1 MNDPQKKPT
10 PREELEMRL
19 TSLLLGELPPEEAAA
34 LEAQVAADPVLA
46 VLQTR
51 LRKAMEL
58 VREASKEPE
67 APVSETPVQ
76 LSGERR
82 AQLLAHFKTARPKPP
97 QTVKLAR
104 FPRLTEVKE
113 KRERDWSWVIP
124 LGVAATVVGLVVFG
138 LGDRVVFKAATDAP
152 DFAAYS
158 DTLSVDVA
166 NHTAMPPEEP
176 RGYAYQPAPAE
187 PTLQAPAG
195 NPATMSPSLAAI
207 TTSKMAA
214 PTFQID
220 VPAAKVPSAPAA
232 PSIATMAPAKVAI
245 RGQVATGGTASP
257 VGHAM
262 SVNKGWA
269 ESDAASPAAGG
280 AAAPVPDR
288 STIYLGKTL
297 ADNAA
302 AGEDASKM
310 EFATAGGAGVVVTKS
325 GSGNLI
331 LSGSNTYSGGTRI
344 SGGTLSLNGD
354 FDAGTGSIAD
364 QSAAVGALS
373 GTGGVTVQSGN
384 GVVTLRETTAAI
396 DGRTLNVGKDVFL
409 GGGVVGTSQPND
421 RVEFTRREKP
431 SSAPMAD
438 EKEMAQASSASNA
451 VALKQQSAGEKITG
465 NTRTPKDALA
475 SNRPVKERLKEMS
488 DLVEANQLA
497 ENKPAAATAIETKAK
512 AKAATPG
519 GQTANQLLAES
530 QQLYDTGRLGL
541 AKKRAE
547 QALAADPASQAAR
560 KLDEKIGR
568 ATTDYGVT
576 AYNETR
582 ADAIPKTALAWARPV
597 RRSADPDKDGFKNE
611 DEYRSETDPNNRGAN
626 GRTSTLRSKLD
637 RIIIPKVEF
646 HDATVREAIDFL
658 KKKSVEFD
666 DKSPAG
672 ERGTNIVLKL
682 GDASGKDVPGIP
694 GLQTPPAAAP
704 DGTAPTEPRI
714 TVSLKDIPLGE
725 ALKYV
730 TGLAN
735 LKYKVE
741 PYAISVVPQTENT
754 DPMITKEWKVPADLI
769 PNATDANG
777 TVDREVAKN
786 WLAAQGLSFNGAA
799 SAVYIP
805 KSSRLVV
812 RNTQDQLDRVDNI
825 VSTSVAEKAEA
836 ATKTAPSAMPVPQPE
851 VETRANPFS
860 TFSLNVSDV
869 SFKLAAASLEQNGMP
884 DAATVRSE
892 EFINAFDY
900 RDPEPAPGA
909 PLAFATERA
918 RYPFAQNRDLLRF
931 SVKTAAAGRQPG
943 RPLNIVLLLDKSG
956 SMERAD
962 RVNIVREA
970 LRVLAT
976 QLQPQDKLSIVTFA
990 RTPRLWAD
998 GVAGDKVADTIAR
1011 VNEITPEGGTNLEA
1025 ALDLG
1030 YATALRHY
1038 TVGSINRVVLFTD
1051 GAANLGDIDP
1061 DALTKKV
1068 EEKRKKG
1075 VALDCFGIGWEGFN
1089 DDLLEQLTRNA
1100 DGRYGFINTPEEA
1113 AENFAMQLAGAL
1125 RVAASDVK
1133 VQVEFNPRRV
1143 KAYRQVGYAK
1153 HQLTKEQFRDN
1164 TVNAA
1169 QIGAAESGNA
1179 LYVVEVDPRG
1189 EGDLATVRV
1198 RFRDPGTSDYHEHEW
1213 AVPFTGDVPPLEQA
1227 SSALRLAGAAS
1238 AFSEMLANNPFAAEV
1253 TSERLLN
1260 ILSGVPPIYGA
1271 DPRPMKLEWMIRQV
1285 RSVSNR

>member
-19 TSLLLGELPPEEAAA
+19 TALLLGELPPEEAKA

-46 VLQTR
+46 VLLTR

-82 AQLLAHFKTARPKPP
+82 ARLLAHFQTPRPQPP
-97 QTVKLAR
+97 QTVKLAK
-104 FPRLTEVKE
+104 FPKPTQMKE
-113 KRERDWSWVIP
+113 KRARDWSWVIP
-124 LGVAATVVGLVVFG
+124 LGVAATVVGLVVIE
-138 LGDRVVFKAATDAP
+138 LGTVRTKSTTDTPA
-152 DFAAYS
+152 FA
-158 DTLSVDVA
+158 LSAGSLRVDVA
-166 NHTAMPPEEP
+166 NPTAMAPEDA
-176 RGYAYQPAPAE
+176 RGFAYQPVPAE
-187 PTLQAPAG
+187 AQAG
-195 NPATMSPSLAAI
+195 NPATMSSSLAAV
-207 TTSKMAA
+207 TTNNVTTPTFQMAA
-214 PTFQID
+214 P
-220 VPAAKVPSAPAA
+220 VAKVPPVASVNSVAAAA
-232 PSIATMAPAKVAI
+232 PTNRLAMP
-245 RGQVATGGTASP
+245 GQAAAGGTASP

-262 SVNKGWA
+262 AVNKGWA
-269 ESDAASPAAGG
+269 ESAPASPAAGG
-280 AAAPVPDR
+280 VAAPVPDR

-302 AGEDASKM
+302 AGQDAAKM
-310 EFATAGGAGVVVTKS
+310 EFANAGGAGVVITKS
-325 GSGNLI
+325 GSGNLV
-331 LSGSNTYSGGTRI
+331 LGGSNTFTGATSI
-344 SGGTLSLNGD
+344 NAGTLSMNSD
-354 FDAGTGSIAD
+354 FHTGTGVSIAN
-364 QSAAVGALS
+364 QSAVVGSLS
-373 GTGGVTVQSGN
+373 GTGGVTVQNNEG
-384 GVVTLRETTAAI
+384 GFTAGGTSAVI
-396 DGRTLNVGKDVFL
+396 DGRSLSVTSGKNVFT
-409 GGGVVGTSQPND
+409 GGGVIGSAQPID
-421 RVEFTRREKP
+421 SFEFAKRGEP
-431 SSAPMAD
+431 LAAPAAG
-438 EKEMAQASSASNA
+438 EKEMAQASSAREL
-451 VALKQQSAGEKITG
+451 VELKRQSGDKKSTDDPRRA
-465 NTRTPKDALA
+465 KDAVA
-475 SNRPVKERLKEMS
+475 SNRPTEERLKELS
-488 DLVEANQLA
+488 DLEKGKLTA
-497 ENKPAAATAIETKAK
+497 EDKPAAVTAIETKGK
-512 AKAATPG
+512 AKAATAG
-519 GQTANQLLAES
+519 RQTANQMLAES
-530 QQLYDTGRLGL
+530 QALYDTGRLGL
-541 AKKRAE
+541 AKKRAA

-560 KLDEKIGR
+560 KLDEKIDR
-568 ATTDYGVT
+568 AAADYGVS

-582 ADAIPKTALAWARPV
+582 SDSIAKADIAWARPV
-597 RRSADPDKDGFKNE
+597 RRFNAP
-611 DEYRSETDPNNRGAN
+611 SEVVSSEANPNLIRQ
-626 GRTSTLRSKLD
+626 KLNS
-637 RIIIPKVEF
+637 IIIPKVEF
-646 HDATVREAIDFL
+646 REATVREAIDFL

-672 ERGTNIVLKL
+672 QRGTNIVLKL

-694 GLQTPPAAAP
+694 GLQTPPAGAP
-704 DGTAPTEPRI
+704 DGTDPAEPRI

-725 ALKYV
+725 ALTYV
-730 TGLAN
+730 TAQAN
-735 LKYKVE
+735 LKFTVE
-741 PYAISVVPQTENT
+741 PYAISVVPQTANT
-754 DPMITKEWKVPADLI
+754 DALITKEWKVPADLI
-769 PNATDANG
+769 PNAPDANG
-777 TVDREVAKN
+777 TVDRAVAKN
-786 WLAAQGLSFNGAA
+786 WLATQGLSFNGAA
-799 SAVYIP
+799 SAVYNP
-805 KSSRLVV
+805 KTGRLIV
-812 RNTQDQLDRVDNI
+812 RNTRDQLDRIDNI
-825 VSTSVAEKAEA
+825 ITTSVAEKAEA
-836 ATKTAPSAMPVPQPE
+836 AAKPAPSAMPVPQPE

-869 SFKLAAASLEQNGMP
+869 SFKLAAASLEQNRMP
-884 DAATVRSE
+884 DPATVRSE

-900 RDPEPAPGA
+900 RDPEPTPGA
-909 PLAFATERA
+909 PLAFAAERA
-918 RYPFAQNRDLLRF
+918 RYPFAQNRDLVRF

-956 SMERAD
+956 SMERVD

-1051 GAANLGDIDP
+1051 GAANLGDINP
-1061 DALTKKV
+1061 EVLTKKV

-1133 VQVEFNPRRV
+1133 VQVEFNPHRV

-1253 TSERLLN
+1253 TSDRLLN

-1271 DPRPMKLEWMIRQV
+1271 DPRPTKLEWMIRQV
-1285 RSVSNR
+1285 RSISNR

>member
-1 MNDPQKKPT
+1 MNDSPKKPT

-19 TSLLLGELPPEEAAA
+19 TALLLGELPPEEASA
-34 LEAQVAADPVLA
+34 LEAQVAADPALA
-46 VLQTR
+46 VLLTR

-82 AQLLAHFKTARPKPP
+82 ARLLAHFQTPRPKPP

-104 FPRLTEVKE
+104 FPLQAQLKE
-113 KRERDWSWVIP
+113 KRKRDWSWVIP
-124 LGVAATVVGLVVFG
+124 LGVAATVVGLVAFG
-138 LGDRVVFKAATDAP
+138 LGHSVLLKTATDTP
-152 DFAAYS
+152 DFSASSSA
-158 DTLSVDVA
+158 LIVDVA
-166 NHTAMPPEEP
+166 NQTAMPAEDA
-176 RGYAYQPAPAE
+176 RGYAKLQQPMESPE
-187 PTLQAPAG
+187 QAQAR
-195 NPATMSPSLAAI
+195 NPATMSPSMSALTANNTATPAFQI
-207 TTSKMAA
+207 AA
-214 PTFQID
+214 PI
-220 VPAAKVPSAPAA
+220 AKVPSVRVA
-232 PSIATMAPAKVAI
+232 PSVATAAPAKLPPLPGPA
-245 RGQVATGGTASP
+245 AAGGTASP

-262 SVNKGWA
+262 VVNKGWA
-269 ESDAASPAAGG
+269 ETAPASPAAG
-280 AAAPVPDR
+280 AAAPPVPDR
-288 STIYLGKTL
+288 STIYLGKNL
-297 ADNAA
+297 AENSA
-302 AGEDASKM
+302 AGQDAPKM
-310 EFATAGGAGVVVTKS
+310 EFATAGSAGVVVTKS
-325 GSGNLI
+325 GSGNLV
-331 LSGSNTYSGGTRI
+331 LSGSNTYSGSTSI
-344 SGGTLSLNGD
+344 NAGTLSFNGD
-354 FDAGTGSIAD
+354 FDTGTGAIAN
-364 QSAAVGALS
+364 QSAVVGSIS
-373 GTGGVTVQSGN
+373 GTGGITVQNGNSSITAGASAAVVGGRSLSITSGK
-384 GVVTLRETTAAI
+384 
-396 DGRTLNVGKDVFL
+396 NVFT
-409 GGGVVGTSQPND
+409 GGGVIGTAQPID
-421 RVEFTRREKP
+421 QLEFAKRSEP
-431 SSAPMAD
+431 STAPMAS
-438 EKEMAQASSASNA
+438 EKEMAQASSSTDA
-451 VALKQQSAGEKITG
+451 VALKRQSAS
-465 NTRTPKDALA
+465 NALA
-475 SNRPVKERLKEMS
+475 GVVQMPKN
-488 DLVEANQLA
+488 A
-497 ENKPAAATAIETKAK
+497 PAAALDPMPEAPKARSKELREDAGKMKSGQDADESKVARQKPK
-512 AKAATPG
+512 ATSEQVK
-519 GQTANQLLAES
+519 QLFVEA
-530 QQLYDTGRLGL
+530 QGLYDAGRFDL
-541 AKKRAE
+541 AKKRSE
-547 QALAADPASQAAR
+547 EILKVDPANIAAR
-560 KLDEKIGR
+560 RFEEKIDR
-568 ATTDYGVT
+568 ALSDYGV
-576 AYNETR
+576 ASFNETR
-582 ADAIPKTALAWARPV
+582 ANPIASTDMAWARPI
-597 RRSADPDKDGFKNE
+597 RRFNNSSAPLTDGV
-611 DEYRSETDPNNRGAN
+611 SSVASTDRI
-626 GRTSTLRSKLD
+626 RKKLD
-637 RIIIPKVEF
+637 SIIIPKVEF
-646 HDATVREAIDFL
+646 HDATVREAIDLL

-682 GDASGKDVPGIP
+682 GDASSKDVPGIR

-704 DGTAPTEPRI
+704 DGTELAEPRI

-730 TGLAN
+730 TEQAN

-754 DPMITKEWKVPADLI
+754 DSLITKEWKVPADLI
-769 PNATDANG
+769 PNAPEPNG
-777 TVDREVAKN
+777 TPDGAVAKN

-805 KSSRLVV
+805 KSNRLIV
-812 RNTQDQLDRVDNI
+812 RNTQDQLDRVDKI
-825 VSTSVAEKAEA
+825 VTTSVAEKAEA
-836 ATKTAPSAMPVPQPE
+836 AAKPAPSAMPVPQPE
-851 VETRANPFS
+851 VDTRTNPFS

-869 SFKLAAASLEQNGMP
+869 SFKLAAASLEQNRMP

-909 PLAFATERA
+909 PLAFASERA

-976 QLQPQDKLSIVTFA
+976 QLQPQDKLSIVSFA

-1061 DALTKKV
+1061 EALTKKV
-1068 EEKRKKG
+1068 EAQRKKG

-1113 AENFAMQLAGAL
+1113 AENFATQLAGAL

-1143 KAYRQVGYAK
+1143 NAYRQVGYAK

-1213 AVPFTGDVPPLEQA
+1213 AVPFTGDAAPLEQA

-1253 TSERLLN
+1253 TSDRLLN

-1271 DPRPMKLEWMIRQV
+1271 DPRPTKLEWMIRQV
-1285 RSVSNR
+1285 RSISNR